1 MTFPFKAMRPILP
14 LLASAALL
22 TGCHSTQPPAS
33 DSKKEDS
40 AAKKDEHAK
49 DDAANVSLPFLLSMD
64 FEEASAISAQK
75 MDVPPYFKVAA
86 DSIEVLKTTADGK
99 PRKVRA
105 TGHVFVQMDNE
116 ATGRALCQEAL
127 ISNDDVIL
135 RGKPV
140 LQRGDSTVEG
150 LADVTVFYVMDVR
163 LRVIGPHKLTNVRD
177 MMRNSPMLPAAWS
190 SGPNPLLPPLDADA
204 VPDSVREELR
214 KSIEAETALQ
224 RSRVGVAPAFP
235 NAKPSAAPLLP
246 AIEVPDPKPAAAPE
260 KAKDKPK
267 AEKKP

>member
-1 MTFPFKAMRPILP
+1 MKSILL

-22 TGCHSTQPPAS
+22 TGCHSTQTAS
-33 DSKKEDS
+33 ADDKEEKGTDRKEKE
-40 AAKKDEHAK
+40 AAK

-64 FEEASAISAQK
+64 FEEASAISAHK
-75 MDVPPYFKVAA
+75 LDIPPFFKVAA
-86 DSIEVLKTTADGK
+86 DSIEVLKTTPDGK

-127 ISNDDVIL
+127 ISNDDIIL

-177 MMRNSPMLPAAWS
+177 MMRNSSLLPAAWS

-204 VPDSVREELR
+204 VPESVREELR

-224 RSRVGVAPAFP
+224 RSRIGVAPAFP
-235 NAKPSAAPLLP
+235 HAKPSSAPLLP
-246 AIEVPDPKPAAAPE
+246 AIEVPDPKPATLPE
-260 KAKDKPK
+260 KTKEKPK
-267 AEKKP
+267 SEKKS